1 MVIIQVTGTNSTYSA
16 FIPNPPITI
25 AMSWGD
31 THIPVVVNQSSWL
44 PGPSDKR
51 GPSQPM
57 EEGRVI
63 DAYTVGV
70 QGFSICMGVVGAAGL
85 FPQPGSW
92 PLG

>member
-1 MVIIQVTGTNSTYSA
+1 
-16 FIPNPPITI
+16 
-25 AMSWGD
+25 MSWGD

-63 DAYTVGV
+63 GTYTVEV
-70 QGFSICMGVVGAAGL
+70 QGMPLCIGKWSSMPKNNFSSMASHSQYCPRL
-85 FPQPGSW
+85 P
-92 PLG
+92 